1 MAGGKVSEEQAVGPI
16 GVFVL
21 RYRAVI
27 GIILLLF
34 SAFMAYECTRVKVAT
49 DFDEFFPRDHRNVQ
63 LYEKWKKYGGAQML
77 AVMVQVRHGDIF
89 NFDTLRRIQ
98 GIQRDVDKLPGVDH
112 NEVRSLASYRE
123 SYAEAAP
130 GSLTIKPYMFPDVP
144 TTQAGID
151 ELKRHVFSNRNLIS
165 HLVSFDNR
173 SALITASF
181 NERGLDY
188 RELFND
194 VQAIVEKYQNDN
206 NEIFVAG
213 EPIVRGYGYYYF
225 PLLVVLFVLAVGAMI
240 LILYLTL
247 GQRTRWW
254 APIVTGTLSAIW
266 GLGFVGLM
274 GYNFDPVMLVIPF
287 ILTARDMSHGIQ
299 WQGRFHDELDRLGD
313 KYMACEAT
321 TDFMLPP
328 GLLSILADIAGIIFI
343 SFGGIPVLQH
353 IALAG
358 SVWLA
363 GSLTMV
369 FIFQPIFVSYLPAP
383 KVKEKKRRVVQE
395 SRWLRSARFGV
406 EWLVHVPVT
415 PGPAR
420 TGLLVFAMCF
430 LLAGIVASI
439 RQDIGYKTPG
449 TPLYRPDSKVN
460 RDIVAIGKKF
470 PLEEG
475 WVILTTPSGGMSGT
489 ASVAGAQQSVLSPR
503 VLRMVDDMR
512 AYLLGY
518 HKVAA
523 VISFSSTIAYPFNQM
538 FHYGYPKYLSDPE
551 TLQLSGNLWFLF
563 LNGSAP
569 GELERFISNRSND
582 DTCIRILL
590 RDHNYDTLN
599 GLRDRISQFVSRR
612 VVDDPLL
619 NQVHVWYLA
628 GSAGLYQAANDVL
641 YELDFLNITFVL
653 GVVFIFCV
661 VSFRSITAG
670 LMFLFSC
677 VLANFGA
684 FIYMGIRDIG
694 LTIDTIPVI
703 SLGIGLGVDYGIYT
717 VSRIRDEVMG
727 GMAVEEA
734 IVLALKTTGLA
745 VFSTFMV
752 MIGGIFPWIFSPL
765 LFHNEMS
772 TLLIFLMAC
781 NMVAGVLVLPCY
793 IQMARPKFVFGGG
806 QTPTTENGL
815 KGAAAAS

>member
-1 MAGGKVSEEQAVGPI
+1 MAGGKIRKGQAVGPI

-21 RYRAVI
+21 RYRAPI
-27 GIILLLF
+27 GIVLLLF
-34 SAFMAYECTRVKVAT
+34 SAFMGYQCTRVRIAT
-49 DFDEFFPRDHRNVQ
+49 DFDEFFPRKHPNVE
-63 LYEKWKKYGGAQML
+63 LYENWKRYGGAQTL
-77 AVMVQVRHGDIF
+77 AMMVQVRDGDIF
-89 NFDTLRRIQ
+89 NFDALRRIQ
-98 GIQRDVDKLPGVDH
+98 GIQRDIDKLPGVDH
-112 NEVRSLASYRE
+112 NEVLSLASYRV

-130 GSLTIKPYMFPDVP
+130 GSLTIKPFMFPDVP
-144 TTQAGID
+144 TTQAGLD
-151 ELKRHVFSNRNLIS
+151 ELRRHVFSNRARIA
-165 HLVSFDNR
+165 HLVSADYK
-173 SALITASF
+173 SALVTASF

-188 RELFND
+188 RQLFKD
-194 VQAIVEKYQNDN
+194 VQAIIAKYQNAN

-213 EPIVRGYGYYYF
+213 EPIVRGYGYYYER
-225 PLLVVLFVLAVGAMI
+225 LIGLLFVAAIVTMI
-240 LILYLTL
+240 VILYLTL

-254 APIVTGTLSAIW
+254 APIVTGALSAIW

-313 KYMACEAT
+313 KYAACEAT

-328 GLLSILADIAGIIFI
+328 GLLSILADVAGIIFI

-369 FIFQPIFVSYLPAP
+369 FIFQPIFVSYLPVP
-383 KVKEKKRRVVQE
+383 RIKEKRRVGPDPK
-395 SRWLRSARFGV
+395 WLKAAKAFV
-406 EWLVHVPVT
+406 EWLVHIPVT
-415 PGPAR
+415 RGPAR
-420 TGLLVFAMCF
+420 TGLLIFALCF
-430 LLAGIVASI
+430 LAAGIVAGI

-449 TPLYRPDSKVN
+449 TPLYRSDAKVN
-460 RDIVAIGKKF
+460 QDIVAIGKKF

-475 WVILTTPSGGMSGT
+475 WVILTTPVGKAAAGGQT
-489 ASVAGAQQSVLSPR
+489 VLAPR

-512 AYLLGY
+512 AYLLQDPR
-518 HKVAA
+518 VA
-523 VISFSSTIAYPFNQM
+523 VVVSFSSSISYPLNQM
-538 FHYGYPKYLSDPE
+538 FHYGHPKYLADPD
-551 TLQLSGNLWFLF
+551 TIQLSGNLWFLY

-569 GELERFISNRSND
+569 GELERFISDRSNH

-590 RDHNYDTLN
+590 RDHTYATLN
-599 GLRDRISQFVSRR
+599 GLRDRISQFMNERIKT
-612 VVDDPLL
+612 DPELR
-619 NQVHVWYLA
+619 NVHVWYLA
-628 GSAGLYQAANDVL
+628 GLAGLYQAANDVL
-641 YELDFLNITFVL
+641 YQLDFLNITFVL
-653 GVVFIFCV
+653 AVVFAFCV
-661 VSFRSITAG
+661 ISFRSFVAG
-670 LMFLFSC
+670 CMFLFSC

-684 FIYMGIRDIG
+684 FIYMGLRDIG

-727 GMAVEEA
+727 GLAVEDA
-734 IVLALKTTGLA
+734 IVITLKTTGLA

-781 NMVAGVLVLPCY
+781 NMVAGVLILPCY
-793 IQMARPKFVFGGG
+793 LQIARPGFMFGGRRASES
-806 QTPTTENGL
+806 ENGQ
-815 KGAAAAS
+815 KDIVAAS

>member
-1 MAGGKVSEEQAVGPI
+1 MG
-16 GVFVL
+16 
-21 RYRAVI
+21 
-27 GIILLLF
+27 
-34 SAFMAYECTRVKVAT
+34 YECTRVRIAT
-49 DFDEFFPRDHRNVQ
+49 DFEEFFPRNHPNVQ
-63 LYEKWKKYGGAQML
+63 LYEKWKRYGGAQTL
-77 AVMVQVRHGDIF
+77 AVMVEVSRGDIF
-89 NFDTLRRIQ
+89 NFDTLKRIQ

-112 NEVRSLASYRE
+112 NQVLSLASYRV

-130 GSLTIKPYMFPDVP
+130 GSLTIKPFMFPDVP
-144 TTQAGID
+144 TTQGGLE
-151 ELKRHVFSNRNLIS
+151 ELKRHVFSNRARIA
-165 HLVSFDNR
+165 HLVSVDNR
-173 SALITASF
+173 SALVVASF

-194 VQAIVEKYQNDN
+194 IQNIVRKYQNEN
-206 NEIFVAG
+206 NQIFVAG
-213 EPIVRGYGYYYF
+213 EPIIRGYGYYYEH
-225 PLLVVLFVLAVGAMI
+225 LIYLLFVAAVATMI
-240 LILYLTL
+240 VILYLTL

-254 APIVTGTLSAIW
+254 APIVTGALSAVW

-313 KYMACEAT
+313 KYAACEAT

-328 GLLSILADIAGIIFI
+328 GLLSILADVAGIIFI

-369 FIFQPIFVSYLPAP
+369 FIFQPIFVSYLPVP
-383 KVKEKKRRVVQE
+383 KIKRRPRVAVE
-395 SRWLRSARFGV
+395 RPWLGILKRGID
-406 EWLVHVPVT
+406 WLVHVPVN
-415 PGPAR
+415 PGFAR
-420 TGLLVFAMCF
+420 TGLLAFALCF
-430 LLAGIVASI
+430 LAAGIVASI

-449 TPLYRPDSKVN
+449 TPLYRANAKVN
-460 RDIVAIGKKF
+460 QDIVAIGKKF

-475 WVILTTPSGGMSGT
+475 WIILTTPPGGMMATTTAASGG
-489 ASVAGAQQSVLSPR
+489 QSVLAPR
-503 VLRMVDDMR
+503 VLRMVDDLR
-512 AYLLGY
+512 SFLLRDPR
-518 HKVAA
+518 VA
-523 VISFSSTIAYPFNQM
+523 VVVSFSSSISYPLNQM
-538 FHYGYPKYLSDPE
+538 FHYGHPKYLANPD
-551 TLQLSGNLWFLF
+551 TMQLSGNLWFLF

-569 GELERFISNRSND
+569 GELERFISDRSNE
-582 DTCIRILL
+582 DTCVRVLL
-590 RDHNYDTLN
+590 RDHTYRTLN
-599 GLRDRISQFVSRR
+599 DLRDRIGRFVNQR
-612 VVDDPLL
+612 VRTDPNLR
-619 NQVHVWYLA
+619 NVHVRYLA
-628 GSAGLYQAANDVL
+628 GLAGLYQAANDVL
-641 YELDFLNITFVL
+641 YQLDFLNITFVL
-653 GVVFIFCV
+653 AVVFLFCV
-661 VSFRSITAG
+661 ISFRSFVAG
-670 LMFLFSC
+670 GMFLFSC

-684 FIYMGIRDIG
+684 FIYMGIRGIG

-727 GMAVEEA
+727 GMTVEDA
-734 IVLALKTTGLA
+734 IVTALRTTGLA

-781 NMVAGVLVLPCY
+781 NMVAGVLILPCY
-793 IQMARPKFVFGGG
+793 LQLAQPRFIFGGG
-806 QTPTTENGL
+806 RSGKADDRHNTVV
-815 KGAAAAS
+815 AAD

>member
-1 MAGGKVSEEQAVGPI
+1 MAGGKVKEGQAVGPI

-21 RYRAVI
+21 RFRVAI
-27 GIILLLF
+27 GLILLLF
-34 SAFMAYECTRVKVAT
+34 SAFMAYECTRVKIAT
-49 DFDEFFPRDHRNVQ
+49 DFTEFFPREHPNVQ
-63 LYEKWKKYGGAQML
+63 LYEKWKKYGGAQVL
-77 AVMVQVRHGDIF
+77 AIMIQVKKGDIF
-89 NFDTLRRIQ
+89 NYDTLGRIQ

-112 NEVRSLASYRE
+112 NEVLSLASYRV

-130 GSLTIKPYMFPDVP
+130 GSLTIKPFMFPNVP
-144 TTQAGID
+144 KTAAGID
-151 ELKRHVFSNRNLIS
+151 ELKKHVFSNRTRISQLIS
-165 HLVSFDNR
+165 DDNK
-173 SALITASF
+173 SALVTASF

-188 RELFND
+188 RELFD
-194 VQAIVEKYQNDN
+194 DIQKIVKKYQDDN
-206 NEIFVAG
+206 NQVFIAG
-213 EPIVRGYGYYYF
+213 EPIIRGYGYYYEGLIN
-225 PLLVVLFVLAVGAMI
+225 LLFLAAVGVMI
-240 LILYLTL
+240 FILWVALHS
-247 GQRTRWW
+247 RTRWW

-266 GLGFVGLM
+266 GLGFVGWM
-274 GYNFDPVMLVIPF
+274 KYNFDPVMLVIPF

-313 KYMACEAT
+313 KYAACEAT

-369 FIFQPIFVSYLPAP
+369 FIFQPIFVSFLPAP
-383 KVKEKKRRVVQE
+383 RIKEHKKRIGTE
-395 SRWLRSARFGV
+395 AGLISASKGFMD
-406 EWLVHVPVT
+406 WLVHIPVT

-420 TGLLVFAMCF
+420 TGLLVFAMFF
-430 LLAGIVASI
+430 LAAGIVASI

-449 TPLYRPDSKVN
+449 TPLYRPNAKVN

-475 WVILTTPSGGMSGT
+475 WVILTTPSGGMAGTSSASG
-489 ASVAGAQQSVLSPR
+489 AEQSVLSPR

-512 AYLLGY
+512 AYLFEDPR
-518 HKVAA
+518 VRQ
-523 VISFSSTIAYPFNQM
+523 VVSFSSTISYPFNQM
-538 FHYGYPKYLSDPE
+538 FHYGYPKYLADPH
-551 TLQLSGNLWFLF
+551 TMQLSGNLWFLY

-582 DTCIRILL
+582 DTCIRIYLK
-590 RDHNYDTLN
+590 DHTFTTLN
-599 GLRDRISQFVSRR
+599 ALRDRVGQFVNLR
-612 VVDDPLL
+612 VKNDPGL
-619 NQVHVWYLA
+619 NKVQVWYVA
-628 GSAGLYQAANDVL
+628 GLAGLYQAANDVL
-641 YELDFLNITFVL
+641 YKLDFLNITFVL
-653 GVVFIFCV
+653 GVVFLFCV
-661 VSFRSITAG
+661 VSFRSLTAG
-670 LMFLFSC
+670 FMFLFAC

-727 GMAVEEA
+727 GMAVEDA
-734 IVLALKTTGLA
+734 IVLALKTTGLS

-781 NMVAGVLVLPCY
+781 NMVAGVMILPCY
-793 IQMARPKFVFGGG
+793 LQIARPKFMFGG
-806 QTPTTENGL
+806 QKPPRAENGL

>member
-1 MAGGKVSEEQAVGPI
+1 MAGGKVRKEQAVGPI

-21 RYRAVI
+21 RFRAPI
-27 GIILLLF
+27 GIVLLLF
-34 SAFMAYECTRVKVAT
+34 SAFMGYECTRVRIAT
-49 DFDEFFPRDHRNVQ
+49 DFDEFFPRTHPNVQ
-63 LYEKWKKYGGAQML
+63 LYENWKRYGGAQTL
-77 AVMVQVRHGDIF
+77 AMMVQVKQGDIF

-98 GIQRDVDKLPGVDH
+98 GIQRDIDKLPGVDH
-112 NEVRSLASYRE
+112 NEVLSLASYRV

-130 GSLTIKPYMFPDVP
+130 GSLTIKPFMFPDVP
-144 TTQAGID
+144 TTQDGLE
-151 ELKRHVFSNRNLIS
+151 ELKRHVFSNRARIA
-165 HLVSFDNR
+165 HLVSADNKC
-173 SALITASF
+173 ALVMASF

-194 VQAIVEKYQNDN
+194 IQEIVRKYQNEN

-213 EPIVRGYGYYYF
+213 EPIIRGFGYYYEHLID
-225 PLLVVLFVLAVGAMI
+225 LLFLAAVATMI
-240 LILYLTL
+240 AILYLTL

-254 APIVTGTLSAIW
+254 APIVTGALSAVW
-266 GLGFVGLM
+266 GLGFVGFM

-313 KYMACEAT
+313 KYAACEAT

-328 GLLSILADIAGIIFI
+328 GLLSILADVAGIIFI

-369 FIFQPIFVSYLPAP
+369 FIFQPIFVSYLPVP
-383 KVKEKKRRVVQE
+383 KIKEKRRVGPE
-395 SRWLRSARFGV
+395 PGWRRTARDFV
-406 EWLVHVPVT
+406 DWLVHIPVT

-420 TGLLVFAMCF
+420 TGLLVFALCF
-430 LLAGIVASI
+430 LAAGIVAGI

-449 TPLYRPDSKVN
+449 TPLYRSNAKVN
-460 RDIVAIGKKF
+460 RDIIAIGKKF

-475 WVILTTPSGGMSGT
+475 WVILTTPVGT
-489 ASVAGAQQSVLSPR
+489 AAGKAGVQSVLAPR

-512 AYLLGY
+512 AFLLQDPR
-518 HKVAA
+518 VA
-523 VISFSSTIAYPFNQM
+523 VVVSFSSTISYPLNQM
-538 FHYGYPKYLSDPE
+538 FHYGHPKYLADPDSI
-551 TLQLSGNLWFLF
+551 QLSGNLWFLY

-569 GELERFISNRSND
+569 GELERFISDRSNH

-590 RDHNYDTLN
+590 RDHTYDTLN
-599 GLRDRISQFVSRR
+599 GLRDRISQFVNER
-612 VVDDPLL
+612 VKNDHELA
-619 NQVHVWYLA
+619 NVHVWYLA
-628 GSAGLYQAANDVL
+628 GLAGLYQAANDVL
-641 YELDFLNITFVL
+641 YQLDFLNITFVL
-653 GVVFIFCV
+653 TVVFLFCV
-661 VSFRSITAG
+661 ISFRSFVAG
-670 LMFLFSC
+670 CMFLFSC

-684 FIYMGIRDIG
+684 FIYMGLRGIG

-727 GMAVEEA
+727 GMAVEDA

-781 NMVAGVLVLPCY
+781 NMVAGVLILPCY
-793 IQMARPKFVFGGG
+793 LQIARPRFMFGRG
-806 QTPTTENGL
+806 QAPKSENGQ
-815 KGAAAAS
+815 KDVVAAF

>member
-1 MAGGKVSEEQAVGPI
+1 MAGGKIREGLAVGPI

-21 RYRAVI
+21 RYRAPI
-27 GIILLLF
+27 GIVLLLF
-34 SAFMAYECTRVKVAT
+34 SAFMGYECTRVRIAT
-49 DFDEFFPRDHRNVQ
+49 DFDEFFPRTHPNVQ
-63 LYEKWKKYGGAQML
+63 LYENWKRYGGAQTL
-77 AVMVQVRHGDIF
+77 AMMVQVKQGDIF
-89 NFDTLRRIQ
+89 NFDTLLRIQ

-112 NEVRSLASYRE
+112 NEVLSLASYRV

-130 GSLTIKPYMFPDVP
+130 GSLTIKPFMFPDVP
-144 TTQAGID
+144 ATQAGLE
-151 ELKRHVFSNRNLIS
+151 ELKRHVFSNRARIA
-165 HLVSFDNR
+165 HLVSADYTC
-173 SALITASF
+173 ALVMASF
-181 NERGLDY
+181 NERGLNY
-188 RELFND
+188 RQLFND
-194 VQAIVEKYQNDN
+194 IQAIVKKYQNEN

-213 EPIVRGYGYYYF
+213 EPIIRGFGYYYENLID
-225 PLLVVLFVLAVGAMI
+225 LLFLAAVATMI
-240 LILYLTL
+240 VILYLTL

-254 APIVTGTLSAIW
+254 APIVTGALSAVW

-313 KYMACEAT
+313 KYAACEAT

-328 GLLSILADIAGIIFI
+328 GLLSILADVAGIIFI

-369 FIFQPIFVSYLPAP
+369 FIFQPIFVSYLPVP
-383 KVKEKKRRVVQE
+383 VIKHKRRVGPE
-395 SRWLRSARFGV
+395 PGWLRTAKAFV
-406 EWLVHVPVT
+406 EWLVHIPVT

-420 TGLLVFAMCF
+420 TGLLVFALCF
-430 LLAGIVASI
+430 LSAGIVAGI

-449 TPLYRPDSKVN
+449 TPLYRSNAKVN

-475 WVILTTPSGGMSGT
+475 WVILTTPTGAM
-489 ASVAGAQQSVLSPR
+489 AGKAGVQSVLAPR

-512 AYLLGY
+512 AFLLQDPR
-518 HKVAA
+518 VA
-523 VISFSSTIAYPFNQM
+523 VVVSFSSTISYPLNQM
-538 FHYGYPKYLSDPE
+538 FHYGHPKYLADPDSI
-551 TLQLSGNLWFLF
+551 QLSGNLWFLY

-569 GELERFISNRSND
+569 GELERFISDRSNH

-590 RDHNYDTLN
+590 RDHTYDTLN
-599 GLRDRISQFVSRR
+599 GLRDRISQFVDER
-612 VVDDPLL
+612 VRDDPELA
-619 NQVHVWYLA
+619 NVHVWYLA
-628 GSAGLYQAANDVL
+628 GLAGLYQAANDVL
-641 YELDFLNITFVL
+641 YQLDFLNITFVL
-653 GVVFIFCV
+653 AVVFLFCV
-661 VSFRSITAG
+661 ISFRSFVAG
-670 LMFLFSC
+670 SMFLFSC

-684 FIYMGIRDIG
+684 FIYMRLRGIG

-727 GMAVEEA
+727 GMAVEDA

-781 NMVAGVLVLPCY
+781 NMVAGVLILPCY
-793 IQMARPKFVFGGG
+793 LQIARPRFMFGGD
-806 QTPTTENGL
+806 QAPKSENGQ
-815 KGAAAAS
+815 KDVVAAF

>member
-1 MAGGKVSEEQAVGPI
+1 MAGGKVRKEQAVGPI

-21 RYRAVI
+21 RYRAPI
-27 GIILLLF
+27 GIVLLLF
-34 SAFMAYECTRVKVAT
+34 SAFMGYECTRVRIAT
-49 DFDEFFPRDHRNVQ
+49 DFDEFFPRTHPNVQ
-63 LYEKWKKYGGAQML
+63 LYENWKRYGGAQTL
-77 AVMVQVRHGDIF
+77 AMMVQVKHGDIF

-112 NEVRSLASYRE
+112 NEVLSLASYRV

-130 GSLTIKPYMFPDVP
+130 GSLTIKPFMFPDVP
-144 TTQAGID
+144 ATQDGLE
-151 ELKRHVFSNRNLIS
+151 ELKRHVFSNRARIA
-165 HLVSFDNR
+165 HLVSADYTC
-173 SALITASF
+173 ALVVASF

-188 RELFND
+188 RKLFND
-194 VQAIVEKYQNDN
+194 VQVIVKKYQNEN
-206 NEIFVAG
+206 NQIFVAG
-213 EPIVRGYGYYYF
+213 EPIIRGFGYYYEHLID
-225 PLLVVLFVLAVGAMI
+225 LLFLAAVATMI
-240 LILYLTL
+240 VILYLTL

-254 APIVTGTLSAIW
+254 APIVTGALSAVW

-313 KYMACEAT
+313 KYAACEAT

-328 GLLSILADIAGIIFI
+328 GLLSILADVAGIIFI

-369 FIFQPIFVSYLPAP
+369 FIFQPIFVSYLPVP
-383 KVKEKKRRVVQE
+383 RIKEKRRVGPE
-395 SRWLRSARFGV
+395 PGWLRTARAFV
-406 EWLVHVPVT
+406 EWLVHIPVT

-420 TGLLVFAMCF
+420 TGLLIFALCF
-430 LLAGIVASI
+430 LAAGILAGI

-449 TPLYRPDSKVN
+449 TPLYRSNAKVN
-460 RDIVAIGKKF
+460 RDIIAIGKKF

-475 WVILTTPSGGMSGT
+475 WVILTTPTGAM
-489 ASVAGAQQSVLSPR
+489 AGKAGVQSVLAPR

-512 AYLLGY
+512 AFLLQDPR
-518 HKVAA
+518 VA
-523 VISFSSTIAYPFNQM
+523 VVVSFSSTISYPLNQM
-538 FHYGYPKYLSDPE
+538 FHYGHPKYLADPDSI
-551 TLQLSGNLWFLF
+551 QLSGNLWFLY

-569 GELERFISNRSND
+569 GELERFISDRSNH

-590 RDHNYDTLN
+590 RDHTYDTLN
-599 GLRDRISQFVSRR
+599 GLRDRISQFVNER
-612 VVDDPLL
+612 VKNDPELA
-619 NQVHVWYLA
+619 NVHVWYLA
-628 GSAGLYQAANDVL
+628 GLAGLYQAANDVL
-641 YELDFLNITFVL
+641 YQLDFLNITFVL
-653 GVVFIFCV
+653 AVVFLFCV
-661 VSFRSITAG
+661 ISFRSFVAG
-670 LMFLFSC
+670 CMFLFSC

-684 FIYMGIRDIG
+684 FIYMRLRGIG

-727 GMAVEEA
+727 GMAVEDA

-781 NMVAGVLVLPCY
+781 NMVAGVLILPCY
-793 IQMARPKFVFGGG
+793 LQIARPRFMFGGG
-806 QTPTTENGL
+806 QAPKSENGQ
-815 KGAAAAS
+815 KDVVAAF

>member
-1 MAGGKVSEEQAVGPI
+1 MAGGKVTEGQAVGPI

-21 RYRAVI
+21 RFRAVI
-27 GIILLLF
+27 GIVLLLF
-34 SAFMAYECTRVKVAT
+34 SAFMAYECARVKVAT
-49 DFDEFFPRDHRNVQ
+49 DFDEFFPRTHSNVQ
-63 LYEKWKKYGGAQML
+63 LYEKWKKYGGAQTL

-89 NFDTLRRIQ
+89 NFDTLKRIQ

-130 GSLTIKPYMFPDVP
+130 GSLTIKPYMFPNVP

-165 HLVSFDNR
+165 HLVSSDNR

-188 RELFND
+188 RELFYD
-194 VQAIVEKYQNDN
+194 VQAIVKKYQNDN
-206 NEIFVAG
+206 NQLFVAG
-213 EPIVRGYGYYYF
+213 EPIIRGYGYYYF
-225 PLLVVLFVLAVGAMI
+225 PLLIVLFVLAVGAMI
-240 LILYLTL
+240 LILYITL

-254 APIVTGTLSAIW
+254 PPIVTGTLSAVW

-313 KYMACEAT
+313 KYAACEAT

-383 KVKEKKRRVVQE
+383 KVKEKKRRVGPE
-395 SRWLRSARFGV
+395 PGWLRSAKAGV
-406 EWLVHVPVT
+406 AWLVHVPVT

-430 LLAGIVASI
+430 LVAGIFASI

-475 WVILTTPSGGMSGT
+475 WVILTTPAGGMVGT
-489 ASVAGAQQSVLSPR
+489 SSAAGAQQSVLSPR
-503 VLRMVDDMR
+503 VLRLVDDMR

-518 HKVAA
+518 RKVAA

-538 FHYGYPKYLSDPE
+538 FHYGYPKYLADPE
-551 TLQLSGNLWFLF
+551 TQQLSGNLWFLF

-599 GLRDRISQFVSRR
+599 GLRARVARFVAQR
-612 VVDDPLL
+612 VGNDPQL
-619 NQVHVWYLA
+619 NRVHVWYLA

-653 GVVFIFCV
+653 TVVFVFCV

-684 FIYMGIRDIG
+684 FIYMGIRGIG

-727 GMAVEEA
+727 GMRVEEA
-734 IVLALKTTGLA
+734 IILALKTTGLA

-781 NMVAGVLVLPCY
+781 NMVAGVLILPCY

-806 QTPTTENGL
+806 QTPKAENGL

>member
-1 MAGGKVSEEQAVGPI
+1 MAGGKVRKEQAVGPI

-21 RYRAVI
+21 RFRAPI
-27 GIILLLF
+27 GIVLLLF
-34 SAFMAYECTRVKVAT
+34 SAFMGYECTRVRIAT
-49 DFDEFFPRDHRNVQ
+49 DFDEFFPRTHPNVQ
-63 LYEKWKKYGGAQML
+63 LYENWKRYGGAQTL
-77 AVMVQVRHGDIF
+77 AMMVQVKQGDIF

-112 NEVRSLASYRE
+112 NEVLSLASYRV

-130 GSLTIKPYMFPDVP
+130 GSLTIKPFMFPDVP
-144 TTQAGID
+144 TTQAGLE
-151 ELKRHVFSNRNLIS
+151 ELKRHVFSNRARIA
-165 HLVSFDNR
+165 HLVSADYTC
-173 SALITASF
+173 ALVMASF

-188 RELFND
+188 RTLFND
-194 VQAIVEKYQNDN
+194 VQAIVKKYQNEN

-213 EPIVRGYGYYYF
+213 EPIIRGFGYYYEHLID
-225 PLLVVLFVLAVGAMI
+225 LLFLAAVATMI
-240 LILYLTL
+240 VILYLTL

-254 APIVTGTLSAIW
+254 APIVTGALSAVW
-266 GLGFVGLM
+266 GLGFVGFM

-313 KYMACEAT
+313 KYAACEAT

-328 GLLSILADIAGIIFI
+328 GLLSILADVAGIIFI

-369 FIFQPIFVSYLPAP
+369 FIFQPIFVSYLPVP
-383 KVKEKKRRVVQE
+383 RIKEKRRVGPQPG
-395 SRWLRSARFGV
+395 WLRTATAFV
-406 EWLVHVPVT
+406 EWLVHIPVT

-420 TGLLVFAMCF
+420 SGLLVFALCF
-430 LLAGIVASI
+430 LAAGIVASI

-449 TPLYRPDSKVN
+449 TPLYRSNAKVN
-460 RDIVAIGKKF
+460 RDIIAIGKKF

-475 WVILTTPSGGMSGT
+475 WVILTTPTGAM
-489 ASVAGAQQSVLSPR
+489 AGKAGVQSVLAPQ

-512 AYLLGY
+512 AFLLRDPR
-518 HKVAA
+518 VA
-523 VISFSSTIAYPFNQM
+523 VVVSFSSSISYPLNQM
-538 FHYGYPKYLSDPE
+538 FHYGHPKYLADPDSI
-551 TLQLSGNLWFLF
+551 QLSGNLWFLY

-569 GELERFISNRSND
+569 GELERFISNRSNK

-590 RDHNYDTLN
+590 RDHTYDTLN
-599 GLRDRISQFVSRR
+599 GLRDRISQFVNER
-612 VVDDPLL
+612 VKNDRELQNV
-619 NQVHVWYLA
+619 NVWYLA
-628 GSAGLYQAANDVL
+628 GLAGLYQAANDVL
-641 YELDFLNITFVL
+641 YQLDFLNITFVL
-653 GVVFIFCV
+653 AVVFLFCV
-661 VSFRSITAG
+661 ISFRSFVAG
-670 LMFLFSC
+670 CMFLFSC

-684 FIYMGIRDIG
+684 FIYMGLRGIG

-727 GMAVEEA
+727 GMAVQNA

-781 NMVAGVLVLPCY
+781 NMVAGVLILPCY
-793 IQMARPKFVFGGG
+793 LQIARPKFMFGGG
-806 QTPTTENGL
+806 QAPKSENGQ
-815 KGAAAAS
+815 KDVVAAF

>member
-1 MAGGKVSEEQAVGPI
+1 MAGGKIREGQAVGPI

-21 RYRAVI
+21 RYRAPI
-27 GIILLLF
+27 GIVLLLF
-34 SAFMAYECTRVKVAT
+34 SAFMGYECTRVRIAT
-49 DFDEFFPRDHRNVQ
+49 DFDEFFPRTHPNVQ
-63 LYEKWKKYGGAQML
+63 LYENWKRYGGAQTL
-77 AVMVQVRHGDIF
+77 AMMVQVKHGDIF

-112 NEVRSLASYRE
+112 NEVLSLASYRV

-130 GSLTIKPYMFPDVP
+130 GSLTIKPFMFPDVP
-144 TTQAGID
+144 ATQDGLE
-151 ELKRHVFSNRNLIS
+151 ELKRHVFSNRARIA
-165 HLVSFDNR
+165 HLVSADYTC
-173 SALITASF
+173 ALVMASF

-188 RELFND
+188 RQLFTD
-194 VQAIVEKYQNDN
+194 IQAIVKKYQNEN

-213 EPIVRGYGYYYF
+213 EPIIRGFGYYYEHLID
-225 PLLVVLFVLAVGAMI
+225 LLFLAAVATMI
-240 LILYLTL
+240 VILYLTL

-254 APIVTGTLSAIW
+254 APIVTGALSAVW

-313 KYMACEAT
+313 KYAACEAT

-328 GLLSILADIAGIIFI
+328 GLLSILADVAGIIFI

-369 FIFQPIFVSYLPAP
+369 FIFQPIFVSYLPVP
-383 KVKEKKRRVVQE
+383 VIKHKRRVGPE
-395 SRWLRSARFGV
+395 PGWLRTAKAFV
-406 EWLVHVPVT
+406 EWLVHIPVT

-420 TGLLVFAMCF
+420 TGLLVFALCF
-430 LLAGIVASI
+430 LAAGIVAGI

-449 TPLYRPDSKVN
+449 TPLYRSNAKVN

-475 WVILTTPSGGMSGT
+475 WVILTTPTGAM
-489 ASVAGAQQSVLSPR
+489 AGKAGVQSVLAPR

-512 AYLLGY
+512 AFLLRDPR
-518 HKVAA
+518 VA
-523 VISFSSTIAYPFNQM
+523 VVVSFSSTISYPLNQM
-538 FHYGYPKYLSDPE
+538 FHYGHPKYLADPDSI
-551 TLQLSGNLWFLF
+551 QLSGNLWFLY

-569 GELERFISNRSND
+569 GELERFISDRSNH

-590 RDHNYDTLN
+590 RDHTYDTLN
-599 GLRDRISQFVSRR
+599 GLRDRISQFVDER
-612 VVDDPLL
+612 VRNDPELA
-619 NQVHVWYLA
+619 NVHVWYLA
-628 GSAGLYQAANDVL
+628 GLAGLYQAANDVL
-641 YELDFLNITFVL
+641 YQLDFLNITFVL
-653 GVVFIFCV
+653 AVVFLFCV
-661 VSFRSITAG
+661 ISFRSFVAG
-670 LMFLFSC
+670 SMFLFSC

-684 FIYMGIRDIG
+684 FIYMRLRGIG

-727 GMAVEEA
+727 GMAVEDA

-781 NMVAGVLVLPCY
+781 NMVAGVLILPCY
-793 IQMARPKFVFGGG
+793 LQIARPRFMFGGD
-806 QTPTTENGL
+806 QAPKSENGQ
-815 KGAAAAS
+815 KDVVAAF